1 VTDSKPE
8 QLEER
13 STPPDAGGARPGA
26 FTVSTLLVGIAA
38 VIVAPLLPTSARHE
52 SAGLLIFARVT
63 LIVLWAFTHST
74 ESRGFSKAMTA
85 IVIATLLGTG
95 GYLLFVSPVKPAALK
110 IIREPAPPPNAPK
123 LYFELGTS
131 ARVPYCSAYAIQVEG
146 SVPAGYQVVVFDAPT
161 DKEGNVTGYYN
172 FDQQPKPALN
182 IPGRLVAPYITVG
195 SRSPAG
201 GFRAVVI
208 AAVIADKEA
217 NVLEAVKAGSSGW
230 GLNYLPVVLTSK
242 ELEVTRTSTDR
253 PC

>member
-1 VTDSKPE
+1 VTDSKAE
-8 QLEER
+8 QLEEGP
-13 STPPDAGGARPGA
+13 TPPDADGARPGA

-38 VIVAPLLPTSARHE
+38 VIVAPLLPTSARHI
-52 SAGLLIFARVT
+52 SASLLIFAGVA
-63 LIVLWAFTHST
+63 LIVLWAFAHST
-74 ESRGFSKAMTA
+74 ESRRFGKVMTA
-85 IVIATLLGTG
+85 IVIASLIGAG
-95 GYLLFVSPVKPAALK
+95 GYLLFVSPVKPAAPQL
-110 IIREPAPPPNAPK
+110 IREPAPPPNAPK

-161 DKEGNVTGYYN
+161 DEEGNVTGYYN

-208 AAVIADKEA
+208 AVVIADKEA
-217 NVLEAVKAGSSGW
+217 YVLEAVKAGPSGW
-230 GLNYLPVVLTSK
+230 GLENLPAVLTSEK
-242 ELEVTRTSTDR
+242 LEVTRTSTDH